1 MQNGAFL
8 ACFKLHPNNPT
19 PKALKRNQTTITGL
33 QSLKNRK
40 LIQEVSIYE
49 RN

>member
-8 ACFKLHPNNPT
+8 ACFKSYPNNPT
-19 PKALKRNQTTITGL
+19 LKALKRNQTTITGS

-49 RN
+49 GN